1 MGGSLE
7 AVGAA
12 LPGIAVLGFAL
23 KGLAD
28 TAKRAKYNKELAAA
42 MLDKV
47 DRIANTIL
55 PTLVPNLQKAAKGKK
70 NEQRRVV
77 EAIQPVIDQIA
88 ECRQICEDMCKE
100 GFMKAMF
107 KCSNNKHMLA
117 TLMHTLDEK
126 LQALSMKV
134 SERQLD
140 ISLEMESKLDKIT
153 MMMEQMQVI

>member
-28 TAKRAKYNKELAAA
+28 TAKKAKYNKELAAA

-55 PTLVPNLQKAAKGKK
+55 PTLVPNLQKASKGKK

-126 LQALSMKV
+126 LCRFSCRAPKV
-134 SERQLD
+134 Q
-140 ISLEMESKLDKIT
+140 
-153 MMMEQMQVI
+153 

>member
-1 MGGSLE
+1 M
-7 AVGAA
+7 
-12 LPGIAVLGFAL
+12 LGFAL

-42 MLDKV
+42 MLSKV
-47 DRIANTIL
+47 DMIAKNIL
-55 PTLVPNLQKAAKGKK
+55 PTLVPNLQKAAKTKEDKK
-70 NEQRRVV
+70 HVM
-77 EAIQPVIDQIA
+77 EAIQPVIDQVA

-134 SERQLD
+134 SERQLNL
-140 ISLEMESKLDKIT
+140 SLEMDSKLDKIT
-153 MMMEQMQVI
+153 MMMEQMQVIDHD